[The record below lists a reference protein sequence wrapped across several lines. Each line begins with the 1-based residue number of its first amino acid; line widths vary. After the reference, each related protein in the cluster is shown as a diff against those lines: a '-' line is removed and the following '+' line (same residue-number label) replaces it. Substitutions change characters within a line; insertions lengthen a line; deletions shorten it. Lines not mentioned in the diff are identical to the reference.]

1 MMIQNLIN
9 KSFNIFD
16 LNELNEFFRI
26 FHAFFALISFFK
38 RFLSLY
44 FNRFFM
50 IVTILKLFILIL
62 RSFSKMT
69 ETIEMKTTA
78 IKIESIVSSY
88 STFSIST

>member
-9 KSFNIFD
+9 TSFYIFD
-16 LNELNEFFRI
+16 SNELNEFFKI

-38 RFLSLY
+38 KFLSLH

-62 RSFSKMT
+62 RSFSKM
-69 ETIEMKTTA
+69 
-78 IKIESIVSSY
+78 IKIEMIKSIDLI
-88 STFSIST
+88 FSIST